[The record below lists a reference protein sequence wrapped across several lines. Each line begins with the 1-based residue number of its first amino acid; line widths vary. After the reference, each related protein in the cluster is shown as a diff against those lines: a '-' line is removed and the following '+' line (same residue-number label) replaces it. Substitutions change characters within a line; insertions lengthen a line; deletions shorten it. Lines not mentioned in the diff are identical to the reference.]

1 MRLRAMPPDT
11 LTAPRPLVTPAQISR
26 WRQSITVLGLSW
38 SALILAFVSDWL
50 AMLGQWWNSSTY
62 NHVLLVPAIIGW
74 LFWQRRGAVSQLNPA
89 PWRWGLLALAGAVLL
104 WVLGAFAGFDLLRQS
119 GAAAM
124 LPASALLLLGPRVFA
139 ALLFPFAYMVFLVPF
154 GDELV
159 PPLQTITA
167 KLTIALVH
175 ASAIPAAINGVFIDT
190 PAGLFEVAEACSGV
204 KFLIAMIALGVLVG
218 NVCFTSWRRRLA
230 FFALCVVVPI
240 LANSVRAWG
249 TIFAAQYV
257 GVERAGGIDHLIY
270 GWVFFAIVIVAVL
283 GLSWRWFDRR
293 VDDPLVNVAR
303 LNTSPWLARAERT
316 PVSLL
321 AALLGAALLVLCGNA
336 WARAADALT
345 APMPRQVFLPQ
356 VPGWQHVP
364 YQPQAAWQPRAGGA
378 DHRLLGRYRD
388 AAGNEVDVFYA
399 LYSAQGEGREAGGF
413 GQGAVITESDWSW
426 TSDGP
431 SVAPARSDRL
441 MAGGKIERLAL
452 TYYRTGPLLTGSN
465 ARLKLANITDRLL
478 LRRRPTAMLIL
489 STEQRPGHS
498 AALALSAFRQT
509 IGDPGQWMDRIGQAR

>member
-1 MRLRAMPPDT
+1 MPPDT
-11 LTAPRPLVTPAQISR
+11 LTAPPSLNDAAPSSR
-26 WRQSITVLGLSW
+26 WQHSIIVLGLGW
-38 SALILAFVSDWL
+38 TALILAFASDWL

-62 NHVLLVPAIIGW
+62 NHMLLVPAIIGW
-74 LFWQRRGAVSQLNPA
+74 LIWQRRGAVSQLSPV
-89 PWRWGLLALAGAVLL
+89 PWGWGLLALAGAVLL

-124 LPASALLLLGPRVFA
+124 LPASTLLLLGPRVFA
-139 ALLFPFAYMVFLVPF
+139 ALLFPFAYMAFLVPF

-167 KLTIALVH
+167 KLTIAMVH

-218 NVCFTSWRRRLA
+218 NVCFVSWRRRLV

-240 LANSVRAWG
+240 LANGVRAWA

-270 GWVFFAIVIVAVL
+270 GWVFFAVVIAAVL
-283 GLSWRWFDRR
+283 GLSWRWFDRAI
-293 VDDPLVNVAR
+293 DDPMVDLVR
-303 LNTSPWLARAERT
+303 LNASPWLARAERAR
-316 PVSLL
+316 VSGLT
-321 AALLGAALLVLCGNA
+321 ALLGAALLLIGGNT
-336 WARAADALT
+336 WAGAAEALI
-345 APMPRQVFLPQ
+345 APMPRQVFLPS
-356 VPGWQHVP
+356 VPGWQRVP

-399 LYSAQGEGREAGGF
+399 LYSAQSEGREAGGF
-413 GQGAVITESDWSW
+413 GQGAMITESDWSW

-431 SVAPARSDRL
+431 SAAPARSDRL
-441 MAGGKIERLAL
+441 IAGGKIERLAL
-452 TYYRTGPLLTGSN
+452 TYYRTGKLLTGSN
-465 ARLKLANITDRLL
+465 AQLKLANIADRLL
-478 LRRRPTAMLIL
+478 LRPRPTVMLIL
-489 STEQRPGHS
+489 SAEQRPGRS
-498 AALALSAFRQT
+498 AAAALGAFRQT
-509 IGDPGQWMDRIGQAR
+509 IGEPGQWMDRIGQAR